1 MSTFKLT
8 GGYQPLPEGDYVF
21 KVTAAEFKND
31 FGKLIITMQTETG
44 KKHTETFMLIDK
56 NGQQNEGAF
65 NAFSYFARNVMGDM
79 TLEEVDEQD
88 LVGHYVAC
96 TVEHEHYTSNKDG
109 SDRIA
114 ERLKD
119 YKPADGFEPRVDVPK
134 RTAAPPQEEEDDELA
149 DLLGSF

>member
-8 GGYQPLPEGDYVF
+8 GGYQPLPEGDYIF

-88 LVGHYVAC
+88 LVGHYVSA
-96 TVEHEHYTSNKDG
+96 TVKHETYTKRDG
-109 SDRIA
+109 TEGVA
-114 ERLKD
+114 ERLSD
-119 YKPADGFEPRVDVPK
+119 YSPADGFEPRVDAPK
-134 RTAAPPQEEEDDELA
+134 RSTPPPNEEDDELA